1 MNEFALYLVN
11 ETSEAIDKMH
21 CQLKNL
27 IAQERKY
34 LRECMDNLC
43 AYHTKMAKLVSK
55 PSFKQLRHLIKN
67 RNRTWQNA
75 NLPILAPTI
84 SIIILVILF

>member
-11 ETSEAIDKMH
+11 ETSEAIDKIRR
-21 CQLKNL
+21 QLKNL

-43 AYHTKMAKLVSK
+43 AYHTKMAKLSSK
-55 PSFKQLRHLIKN
+55 PHHKQMRHLINN
-67 RNRTWQNA
+67 RNRTGQKA
-75 NLPILAPTI
+75 KSSILTPAI
-84 SIIILVILF
+84 NIIILVIFY